1 MGTILADRYR
11 LLELLGTGGMGDV
24 WRAVD
29 ERLARLVAVKVSPL
43 TNGSGDHPALRLH
56 REARAAARLSHP
68 HIVTVHDHGEAVVD
82 GQPVAYLVMELV
94 DGQPLHHTVADGAP
108 PVADVLDWAEQICQG
123 LQAAHSAGVIHRDIK
138 PANVLLTAP
147 HGQIKICDFGIAR
160 AAEHSRTLTATGTAI
175 GTPTYMSPEQI
186 RGAKDIDAR
195 SDLYSLGCVLYEL
208 LAGVPPFTGA
218 GWSLLVQH
226 LERQPEPV
234 VVHRGDVPAELE
246 RLVGDLLSKRPQ
258 DRPATA
264 VDVAERLRVV
274 RARLQEPVYAGTA
287 AARTITAPAPARRVV
302 PVAPTVPAASVAPA
316 RRTSRPTAPA
326 RPDTGRG
333 AWSAGLAT
341 GLLAAAQLALFTGL
355 PGVAQVALAATVG
368 GLVAVCYT
376 LEAPEPSDRP
386 GEVRVSA
393 VALFTAL
400 VVAAGVLLGLL
411 VWSPA
416 PWWAA
421 LLSGSVTGPVLVGC
435 SSAVR
440 SLVEHVVRRG
450 WLHSDLASTAGLI
463 NGCVAFFLLAA
474 ESRASLVGAV
484 AVGAGVWLT
493 AALAVGALLPCRRP
507 H

>member
-1 MGTILADRYR
+1 MGTILAERYR
-11 LLELLGTGGMGDV
+11 LIELLGTGGMGDV

-29 ERLARLVAVKVSPL
+29 EHLGRLVAVKVSPL
-43 TNGSGDHPALRLH
+43 HGAGDHLALRLH

-94 DGQPLHHTVADGAP
+94 DGQPLHHAVADGVP
-108 PVADVLDWAEQICQG
+108 PVADVLDWAEQICHG

-160 AAEHSRTLTATGTAI
+160 AAEHSRALTATGTAI

-274 RARLQEPVYAGTA
+274 RARLQDPVYAGTA

-302 PVAPTVPAASVAPA
+302 PVALTVPAAVAPA

-326 RPDTGRG
+326 RPATGRE
-333 AWSAGLAT
+333 AWPAGLAT

-368 GLVAVCYT
+368 GLVAVGYT
-376 LEAPEPSDRP
+376 LEAPEPSGRP
-386 GEVRVSA
+386 VDVGVSA

-400 VVAAGVLLGLL
+400 VVAAGVLLWLV

-421 LLSGSVTGPVLVGC
+421 LLGGSVMGPVLVGC

-463 NGCVAFFLLAA
+463 NGCVAFILLAA